1 MAQRRHAAHRIWVR
15 LTTEEGVEVG
25 ESTVRDHVR
34 ALREELGRSDADGY
48 LDQRRARPRPTSAR
62 PISTSAGRGRA

>member
-1 MAQRRHAAHRIWVR
+1 MAQRRHAAHRIWAR

-34 ALREELGRSDADGY
+34 ALREEPV
-48 LDQRRARPRPTSAR
+48 RP
-62 PISTSAGRGRA
+62 GRAQRTRRRGLAQFGR